1 MSQFQVKNR
10 KGYTLVNKQKIY
22 LSAHSKDYRYIEII
36 TDDILKQVDCVVT
49 YIEPHTQLEHIDD
62 LNDMSILVFV
72 VSQKFLCEN
81 NYARDFELKYALE
94 NNIPVLPI
102 LIEEI
107 EYQLYIQF
115 FMNAQYIVRESLD
128 TTERLYEHKLKETI
142 IEYIGSA
149 SLKEKIKHECTS
161 QIFISYR
168 KKDRQYANKLMENI
182 HSIPELRDTIF
193 WYDEYI
199 ITGKDFEKEIQ
210 NELNEA
216 DFMILL
222 VTQNILENKNY
233 ILETEYPYAKNKNK
247 KIIPIEMKST
257 DHELVHKHY
266 PKLDHII
273 DGNNLQYL
281 KDVLLPVQK
290 KKNRN
295 NPSHLYLMG
304 LANYYGIYMLRNQ
317 KKGIEL
323 LEQSAQKNN
332 YKACM
337 KLVKYYRNGLQNQ
350 KTSHF
355 TTQETINEVEN
366 ILRQSEELKDN
377 GAHGIFIHKNDF
389 IKAAFY
395 QEKIIKIIYD
405 RYKKNKTFEN
415 ALVICLQLLNLHY
428 IYINYDEE
436 KNRKVLLQM
445 EKEIIC
451 FHKKYPAYKDYFSHE
466 LKRVYSKLEESYEY
480 YGEMDLANYYQQ
492 KSASIKVVENIDEK
506 VHRLMGL
513 QQYQECI
520 DILESYLDTNDQIN
534 TRVLLMNCYILLCKQ
549 KEENQ
554 EIEDVVKYAKIGK
567 EYARQLVNESPNVY
581 KMDLIIFDT
590 FIEKYDSSKKKQY
603 LLRQEADDLIKKG
616 NKLIGEE
623 YKKAIQCYEN
633 AKNIYKTLVEEYDEY
648 NDYLSLADCYR
659 CLHILKCYPNTIQF
673 HFDDI
678 DQCIQVC
685 EKIYLKYESKKNII
699 NYIIALVSKA
709 LYLTYFLEKTTF
721 LFSGKRKLYQKELEE
736 LINQI
741 NNLMDKN
748 KREINRQ
755 EYNRLLMFAYMLE
768 GICYNDMDKINKA
781 CVLFKKTNQS
791 DSLLCEILQSYQRKN
806 TTDILHS
813 FKVFF
818 RYQPEGLLITK
829 Y

>member
-102 LIEEI
+102 LVEEI

-168 KKDRQYANKLMENI
+168 KKDRQYANKLMKNI

-222 VTQNILENKNY
+222 VTENILENKNY

-290 KKNRN
+290 KK
-295 NPSHLYLMG
+295 
-304 LANYYGIYMLRNQ
+304 I
-317 KKGIEL
+317 
-323 LEQSAQKNN
+323 
-332 YKACM
+332 
-337 KLVKYYRNGLQNQ
+337 
-350 KTSHF
+350 
-355 TTQETINEVEN
+355 
-366 ILRQSEELKDN
+366 
-377 GAHGIFIHKNDF
+377 
-389 IKAAFY
+389 
-395 QEKIIKIIYD
+395 
-405 RYKKNKTFEN
+405 
-415 ALVICLQLLNLHY
+415 
-428 IYINYDEE
+428 
-436 KNRKVLLQM
+436 
-445 EKEIIC
+445 EII
-451 FHKKYPAYKDYFSHE
+451 HH
-466 LKRVYSKLEESYEY
+466 
-480 YGEMDLANYYQQ
+480 
-492 KSASIKVVENIDEK
+492 
-506 VHRLMGL
+506 
-513 QQYQECI
+513 
-520 DILESYLDTNDQIN
+520 
-534 TRVLLMNCYILLCKQ
+534 
-549 KEENQ
+549 
-554 EIEDVVKYAKIGK
+554 
-567 EYARQLVNESPNVY
+567 
-581 KMDLIIFDT
+581 
-590 FIEKYDSSKKKQY
+590 
-603 LLRQEADDLIKKG
+603 
-616 NKLIGEE
+616 
-623 YKKAIQCYEN
+623 
-633 AKNIYKTLVEEYDEY
+633 IYTLWD
-648 NDYLSLADCYR
+648 
-659 CLHILKCYPNTIQF
+659 
-673 HFDDI
+673 
-678 DQCIQVC
+678 
-685 EKIYLKYESKKNII
+685 
-699 NYIIALVSKA
+699 
-709 LYLTYFLEKTTF
+709 
-721 LFSGKRKLYQKELEE
+721 
-736 LINQI
+736 
-741 NNLMDKN
+741 
-748 KREINRQ
+748 
-755 EYNRLLMFAYMLE
+755 
-768 GICYNDMDKINKA
+768 
-781 CVLFKKTNQS
+781 
-791 DSLLCEILQSYQRKN
+791 
-806 TTDILHS
+806 
-813 FKVFF
+813 
-818 RYQPEGLLITK
+818 
-829 Y
+829 